1 MGVLFVQLGLSPDA
15 EAAQI
20 GDEVRIHALERTA
33 GGADPSLAVA

>member
-20 GDEVRIHALERTA
+20 GGEFRIHVLERTA
-33 GGADPSLAVA
+33 GGADPDLAMA